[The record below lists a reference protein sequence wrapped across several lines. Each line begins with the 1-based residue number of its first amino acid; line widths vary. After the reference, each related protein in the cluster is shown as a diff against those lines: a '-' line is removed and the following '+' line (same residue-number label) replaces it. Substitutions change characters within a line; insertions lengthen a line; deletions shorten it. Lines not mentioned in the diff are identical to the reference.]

1 MKPGGKL
8 GMPNTMPTDHVS
20 IVMQAQS
27 LFVRMPDGTQR
38 ERDLIRVLGD
48 TEMVMQM
55 MANTRISV
63 PAGSVNKKK

>member
-1 MKPGGKL
+1 
-8 GMPNTMPTDHVS
+8 
-20 IVMQAQS
+20 
-27 LFVRMPDGTQR
+27 MPDGTQR